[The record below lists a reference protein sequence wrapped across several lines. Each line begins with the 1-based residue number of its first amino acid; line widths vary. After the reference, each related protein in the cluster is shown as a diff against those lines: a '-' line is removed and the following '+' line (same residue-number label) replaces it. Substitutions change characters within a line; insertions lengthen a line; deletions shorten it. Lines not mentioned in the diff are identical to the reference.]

1 MGVSSQPPLLHQ
13 RNRRHPNW
21 RLSSRNR
28 SRPQRGCLFVSGTD
42 WIVAEMDD
50 GNEPGRKSNIQSYSA
65 SLSAPK
71 LLLPPQKKVRFQC
84 RHLEV
89 LHLGESYEFRVE

>member
-42 WIVAEMDD
+42 WIVAEMGD
-50 GNEPGRKSNIQSYSA
+50 GNEPDRKSNIQSYSA
-65 SLSAPK
+65 SLSALK
-71 LLLPPQKKVRFQC
+71 LLLQQPKVRLQC
-84 RHLEV
+84 RDLEALHLEV
-89 LHLGESYEFRVE
+89 SYEFRVE